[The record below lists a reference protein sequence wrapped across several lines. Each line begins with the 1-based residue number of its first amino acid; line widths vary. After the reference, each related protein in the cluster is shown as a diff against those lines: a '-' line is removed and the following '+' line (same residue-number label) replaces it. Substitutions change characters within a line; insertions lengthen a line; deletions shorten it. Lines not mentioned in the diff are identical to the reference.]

1 MGSRRT
7 CQVAR
12 SQGGAAVSNR
22 LDKLRRLQ
30 EALDAMWAA
39 AREADSAF
47 NTDEASDLQS
57 VIDEQDEEIA
67 RLKAENERLR
77 KAGDAMEN
85 ALMCSG
91 CSECE
96 GMYDSHDE
104 AIDGWH
110 AAKGVQS

>member
-1 MGSRRT
+1 MGSR
-7 CQVAR
+7 
-12 SQGGAAVSNR
+12 QGGAVVSNR

-39 AREADSAF
+39 AREADSAL

-77 KAGDAMEN
+77 KAGDAMYLSLHRAASIKYEMLPKSCD
-85 ALMCSG
+85 AWS
-91 CSECE
+91 
-96 GMYDSHDE
+96 
-104 AIDGWH
+104 
-110 AAKGVQS
+110 AAKGVQP

>member
-1 MGSRRT
+1 M
-7 CQVAR
+7 
-12 SQGGAAVSNR
+12 SNR

-39 AREADSAF
+39 AREADSAL

-77 KAGDAMEN
+77 KAGDAMYLSLHRAASIKYEMLPKSCD
-85 ALMCSG
+85 AWS
-91 CSECE
+91 
-96 GMYDSHDE
+96 
-104 AIDGWH
+104 
-110 AAKGVQS
+110 AAKGVQP